1 MLIGE
6 IFRKVKLIQILQ
18 EEIQKIIRMVMLV
31 SQWYNIL
38 TETIFYLSSNYN
50 TKYRVFLINKLSWLW
65 QYWYCFYYYD
75 VESKRNFEIITFII
89 YMLYI
94 L

>member
-50 TKYRVFLINKLSWLW
+50 TKYRVFLINKLSCLW
-65 QYWYCFYYYD
+65 QYWYCFY
-75 VESKRNFEIITFII
+75 
-89 YMLYI
+89 
-94 L
+94 